1 MYVDEILR
9 FHFLTNFLKIL
20 FVIWSWTLTFL
31 WNFVAIAI
39 YKPEDVRPI
48 LDAYRDKDIP
58 IEYAKKEAE
67 AKQLHIEE
75 WIRKGKQSGGLT
87 LSSLFGGSASPVR
100 ILYSTHEKS
109 RFVSHTRLLL
119 PL

>member
-1 MYVDEILR
+1 M
-9 FHFLTNFLKIL
+9 
-20 FVIWSWTLTFL
+20 VIWGWTLTFL

-100 ILYSTHEKS
+100 ILYSIYKNL
-109 RFVSHTRLLL
+109 RFVSNSRLLSSL
-119 PL
+119 

>member
-1 MYVDEILR
+1 MGLGADVLCD
-9 FHFLTNFLKIL
+9 FL
-20 FVIWSWTLTFL
+20 
-31 WNFVAIAI
+31 AIAI

-100 ILYSTHEKS
+100 ILYSTYKNL
-109 RFVSHTRLLL
+109 RFVSNSRLLS